1 MLAPL
6 RFREFR
12 LLFAARVISLTG
24 SAIAPIALAFG
35 VLQAT
40 GEATDLGIVLFAR
53 QGIETLLLLGGG
65 VLADRIDRRLVMV
78 GGSLAS
84 CISEAAIGALFLTHT
99 ANLLL
104 LCLFAM
110 IDGMGD
116 ALFFPASAGL
126 TPSTVDPEHLQK
138 ANSLIGFARNGSSI
152 FGAAV
157 GGLLVAVVG
166 PGFGIEIDSATFLV
180 AAVLIMSLRSTP
192 TARSA
197 RTGLFAELRDGWSE
211 FRSRT
216 WLWAI
221 VVQFAF
227 VNTAYA
233 GTLFVLVPLRAREL
247 YGGAGAY
254 GLLIAIFS
262 VGSLAGGAL
271 MLRAHPRRPL
281 LIATLGILAFIPDV
295 AFLAIGFPLPAV
307 LAAAFIGGIGIEV
320 FGVLWVTTMQRE
332 IPPDRL
338 SRVSSYDA
346 LGSLVFTPVGLAVA
360 APVAIAVGLSG
371 AFWIAAAIIA
381 LPTVLVLGVGD
392 VRRMRSPEPETASAR
407 SAS

>member
-6 RFREFR
+6 QFREFR

-40 GEATDLGIVLFAR
+40 GQATDLGIVLFAR
-53 QGIETLLLLGGG
+53 QGIETLLLLFGG

-104 LCLFAM
+104 LCAFAM
-110 IDGMGD
+110 IDGAGD
-116 ALFFPASAGL
+116 AVFFPASAGL

-152 FGAAV
+152 FGAAI
-157 GGLLVAVVG
+157 GGVLVAVIG
-166 PGFGIEIDSATFLV
+166 PGLSIEIDSVSFLV
-180 AAVLIMSLRSTP
+180 AAVLIALLHSIPTLRT
-192 TARSA
+192 A
-197 RTGLFAELRDGWSE
+197 RTGLIAELREGWTE

-221 VVQFAF
+221 VLQFSF

-233 GTLFVLVPLRAREL
+233 GTLFVLLPLRAREL

-254 GLLIAIFS
+254 GLLIAVFS
-262 VGSLAGGAL
+262 VGSLCGGAL
-271 MLRAHPRRPL
+271 MLRVQPRRPL
-281 LIATLGILAFIPDV
+281 LIATLGILAFIPEV
-295 AFLAIGFPLPAV
+295 VVLAIGAPLPAV
-307 LAAAFIGGIGIEV
+307 LGAALLGGIGIEV

-332 IPPDRL
+332 IPADRL

-346 LGSLVFTPVGLAVA
+346 LGSLVFTPIGVAVA
-360 APVAIAVGLSG
+360 APLAIAVGLTG
-371 AFWIAAAIIA
+371 AFWIAAALITV
-381 LPTVLVLGVGD
+381 PTVLVLGVGD
-392 VRRMRSPEPETASAR
+392 VRRMRSPEPASAR